1 MDFSSNMASVLN
13 TVSLKLTE
21 LDIKRMT
28 NEQATTLLAVMRDR
42 IHVRGED
49 SNGTQIGTYTP
60 KYIKYA
66 RKKAGRGTDNK
77 VILSLTRQ
85 MENGY
90 LLVELPNGT
99 GIGFTTNEDFLKAG
113 WCEETYGKKIF
124 SPTAEEKELV
134 NQIAAEYIAK
144 HL

>member
-1 MDFSSNMASVLN
+1 MDFSSNMSSVLN
-13 TVSLKLTE
+13 TVNLKLTE

-60 KYIKYA
+60 KYIKY
-66 RKKAGRGTDNK
+66 RRQKEGRGTDNK

-99 GIGFTTNEDFLKAG
+99 GIGFTTNEDFLKSG